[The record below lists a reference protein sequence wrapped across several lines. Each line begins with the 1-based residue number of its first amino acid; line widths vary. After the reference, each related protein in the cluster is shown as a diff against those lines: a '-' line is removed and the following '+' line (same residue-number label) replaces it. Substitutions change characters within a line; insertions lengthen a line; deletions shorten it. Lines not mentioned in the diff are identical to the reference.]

1 MKNRKCFRLL
11 AFCAIVALGIGLAA
25 TADAQSGRQT
35 TPDGKHVLVNRAES
49 GLQWAIS
56 YSPNAGT
63 ITGNVF
69 DPGGGDPSYIWC
81 DRVGDDGVMD
91 PAAVQIDWR
100 CEGADQCTQSPCSA
114 SGWVDLGVVP
124 LGGFFFLPAVDP
136 FVTLQLPGTY
146 CDPIRVGPVV
156 EFGTIPSFEVDSSI
170 CRYASMT
177 QTTLTPVE
185 ADDGIWAR
193 IWNYQ
198 LDEPEGGSVF
208 VTLMIG
214 DEIVYSEELEVPRES
229 GLLGPRDANGDPIGL
244 CLRPGAI
251 PAGTLVSLNIQ
262 AREGDTGTQTT
273 TGVNEG
279 SDLASPQHSTPGVI
293 HMLDL
298 SVSTNCVSQESGR
311 QLVNAERWDLVSRGL
326 PLLP

>member
-1 MKNRKCFRLL
+1 MNTRKCFRTL
-11 AFCAIVALGIGLAA
+11 AFLSVIALGLSLVPAALA
-25 TADAQSGRQT
+25 QPSGRQT
-35 TPDGKHVLVNRAES
+35 TPDGKHILVNRAES

-56 YSPNAGT
+56 YLPIEGV

-81 DRVGDDGVMD
+81 RRVGDDGVMD
-91 PAAVQIDWR
+91 PAAVMIDWA
-100 CEGADQCTQSPCSA
+100 CEGADACTQSPCNA
-114 SGWVDLGVVP
+114 SGWTDLGVVP

-136 FVTLQLPGTY
+136 FVPLMQPGTY
-146 CDPIRVGPVV
+146 CDPIRTGPVV
-156 EFGTIPSFEVDSSI
+156 EFGTIPSFEVDTSI

-177 QTTLTPVE
+177 QTTLTPIE
-185 ADDGIWAR
+185 ENDGVWVR
-193 IWNYQ
+193 IWNYA
-198 LDEPEGGSVF
+198 LNEPVGGSVF

-214 DEIVYSEELEVPRES
+214 DEVVYADELEVPRDS
-229 GLLGPRDANGDPIGL
+229 GLLGPRNDQGDPIGL

-251 PAGTLVSLNIQ
+251 PAGTLVGLNIQ
-262 AREGDTGTQTT
+262 AREAEAELADPA
-273 TGVNEG
+273 VDRG
-279 SDLASPQHSTPGVI
+279 SDLARPQHSTPGVV

-298 SVSTNCVSQESGR
+298 SISTDCQLEERGR